1 MHALLDATNK
11 IRFKRTHA
19 KLAFRGGIDQ
29 LHDVQD

>member
-11 IRFKRTHA
+11 TRFKRTHA
-19 KLAFRGGIDQ
+19 KLALRGEINQ